1 MFYVRTQQK
10 DLNLVIPEDKVAT
23 LQNVAGL
30 EVNKVGDEYQTPV
43 PFMLELDKTQQSR
56 ELTEHLFRFPPMY
69 YDVLQENKADA
80 FESDAYSNE
89 FIGFLPQL
97 MDKIVETRGNL
108 TEALKLAT
116 LEVSRKMSVEIMA
129 RIERIGSVTGIT
141 NAFMGVLQAEPSLLP
156 KVVANFVDVT
166 ANKAAWHDLFVAY
179 DDDDRANQEAL
190 VKFFTYCACAL
201 KGQE

>member
-1 MFYVRTQQK
+1 
-10 DLNLVIPEDKVAT
+10 
-23 LQNVAGL
+23 
-30 EVNKVGDEYQTPV
+30 
-43 PFMLELDKTQQSR
+43 
-56 ELTEHLFRFPPMY
+56 MY

-97 MDKIVETRGNL
+97 MNKIVETRGNL

-129 RIERIGSVTGIT
+129 RIEKIGSVTGIT

-166 ANKAAWHDLFVAY
+166 ANKAAWIDLFTAY
-179 DDDDRANQEAL
+179 DDDNRAN
-190 VKFFTYCACAL
+190 
-201 KGQE
+201 